1 MKRNAADGHFT
12 KPSRLKQGGTGMRSK
27 NVIKRFLIAIAAV
40 MILSGLSSQVMAQ
53 EKLKGKTVNINKA
66 TVQEFQQVPL
76 ITKDLA
82 EKIVK
87 YREKNGDFQVLEELL
102 QVDGFSRDLLRKI
115 KGFLLLEG
123 IGGEECTC

>member
-1 MKRNAADGHFT
+1 
-12 KPSRLKQGGTGMRSK
+12 MRSK
-27 NVIKRFLIAIAAV
+27 NLIKMVLIALAAV
-40 MILSGLSSQVMAQ
+40 LVLSGLSSQVAAE

-66 TVQEFQQVPL
+66 TAQELQQVPL

-87 YREKNGDFQVLEELL
+87 YREKNGDFQVIEELL

>member
-1 MKRNAADGHFT
+1 
-12 KPSRLKQGGTGMRSK
+12 MRSK
-27 NVIKRFLIAIAAV
+27 NLIKMVLIAFVAAAV
-40 MILSGLSSQVMAQ
+40 LAGLPFQAAAQ
-53 EKLKGKTVNINKA
+53 DKLKGKTVNINKA

-76 ITKDLA
+76 ITKELA

-87 YREKNGDFQVLEELL
+87 YRDKNGDFQVIEELL
-102 QVDGFSRDLLRKI
+102 QVDGFTRDLLRKI

>member
-1 MKRNAADGHFT
+1 
-12 KPSRLKQGGTGMRSK
+12 MRSK
-27 NVIKRFLIAIAAV
+27 NLIKMVLIAFASLV
-40 MILSGLSSQVMAQ
+40 VLSGLSSQGMAD

-66 TVQEFQQVPL
+66 TAQELQQVPL

-87 YREKNGDFQVLEELL
+87 YREKNGDFQVIEELL

>member
-1 MKRNAADGHFT
+1 MDMH
-12 KPSRLKQGGTGMRSK
+12 SRYL
-27 NVIKRFLIAIAAV
+27 IKMVLIVFAAV
-40 MILSGLSSQVMAQ
+40 VVLSGLSSQVVAE

-66 TVQEFQQVPL
+66 TAQELQQVPL

-87 YREKNGDFQVLEELL
+87 YREKNGDFQVIEELL

>member
-1 MKRNAADGHFT
+1 MDMGSRNLV
-12 KPSRLKQGGTGMRSK
+12 RM
-27 NVIKRFLIAIAAV
+27 VLIAFAAAV
-40 MILSGLSSQVMAQ
+40 VLSGLSFQVSAQ

-66 TVQEFQQVPL
+66 TAQEFQQVPL
-76 ITKDLA
+76 ISKELA

-102 QVDGFSRDLLRKI
+102 QVEGFSRDLLRKI

>member
-1 MKRNAADGHFT
+1 MN
-12 KPSRLKQGGTGMRSK
+12 MRS
-27 NVIKRFLIAIAAV
+27 IKLTKMVLIAFAAV
-40 MILSGLSSQVMAQ
+40 LVLSGLSSQVVAE

-76 ITKDLA
+76 ITKELA

-102 QVDGFSRDLLRKI
+102 QVDGFSRDLLRKV

>member
-1 MKRNAADGHFT
+1 
-12 KPSRLKQGGTGMRSK
+12 MRSK
-27 NVIKRFLIAIAAV
+27 NLIKMVLFAFAAV
-40 MILSGLSSQVMAQ
+40 VVLTGISSQVVAD
-53 EKLKGKTVNINKA
+53 EKLKGKTVNVNKA

-76 ITKDLA
+76 ISKELA

-102 QVDGFSRDLLRKI
+102 QVEGFSRDLLRKI

>member
-1 MKRNAADGHFT
+1 MTEITRARGLPDGVLGKITIDVSGADSRRLYAVIEAKAQWRVHVGDALTFLFENA
-12 KPSRLKQGGTGMRSK
+12 
-27 NVIKRFLIAIAAV
+27 
-40 MILSGLSSQVMAQ
+40 LSIRYQ
-53 EKLKGKTVNINKA
+53 
-66 TVQEFQQVPL
+66 VQEMM
-76 ITKDLA
+76 LA

-87 YREKNGDFQVLEELL
+87 YREKNGDFQVIEELL

>member
-1 MKRNAADGHFT
+1 
-12 KPSRLKQGGTGMRSK
+12 MRFKTMGKMVLALFVVGLLVSA
-27 NVIKRFLIAIAAV
+27 FAV
-40 MILSGLSSQVMAQ
+40 QAKAQ
-53 EKLKGKTVNINKA
+53 ETLKGKTVNINKA
-66 TVQEFQQVPL
+66 TAQEFLQVPL

-102 QVDGFSRDLLRKI
+102 QVQGFSRDLLRKI
-115 KGFLLLEG
+115 KSFLLLEG